1 MRKFATIQTHEQT
14 IQTLKDLCAVYG
26 SNNWFSKV
34 LIRLL
39 KFCKRDP
46 MKFWHRSTEMN
57 TIKKRTSAKEFRIMG
72 YKVDRSRKKKVGIS
86 ASSRYDIFA
95 KKINKLNINFSTLAL
110 CLLIFCK
117 SLFQLNFF
125 SFMNHCR
132 CNISMKIQ
140 LWEKGFL
147 LFWA

>member
-72 YKVDRSRKKKVGIS
+72 YKVDRSRKKG
-86 ASSRYDIFA
+86 RYFGFFKIWYFCQKNQQIKHQFFYFGTLSLDILQ
-95 KKINKLNINFSTLAL
+95 IPLSTKLFFIHE
-110 CLLIFCK
+110 
-117 SLFQLNFF
+117 SL
-125 SFMNHCR
+125 
-132 CNISMKIQ
+132 
-140 LWEKGFL
+140 
-147 LFWA
+147 